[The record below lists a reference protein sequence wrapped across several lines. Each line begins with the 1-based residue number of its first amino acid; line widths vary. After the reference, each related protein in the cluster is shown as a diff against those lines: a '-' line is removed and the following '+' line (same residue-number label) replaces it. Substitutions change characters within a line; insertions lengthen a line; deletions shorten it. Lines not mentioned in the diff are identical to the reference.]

1 MESLELILDLAHNVS
16 LLLALTVAF
25 DAISGWSSASRLPQ
39 RLLSTALF
47 AAVALVGMMTP
58 LRAASGVIYDG
69 RSIVLFVA
77 GYLGGGFVGGVAAIV
92 AAAYRIWLGGA
103 GTVAGILVIV
113 EATVIGVVA
122 FHLRRGSRRW
132 ESTARIWLL
141 AFAVHV
147 LMLVSQLAIPWSIV
161 SEILP
166 AITAPVLLLYPAATV
181 IILRIVLDREAQRR
195 TSRRLAESEERYR
208 SLFENTY
215 APMLILDPDDGSI
228 VDANEVAGAFYG
240 WSVDELRTMSVT
252 QINTMRADEVLRE
265 MAAARRADRNYFELN
280 HRLRD
285 GSIRDVAIYSGSVT
299 IDGRDRLYS
308 IIRDITDE
316 HAMQRELRIL
326 SHAVEHAAVAI
337 YRVDD
342 ADGRIRYVNRKACE
356 DLGYPREE
364 LLGMSVFDVDAQTDQ
379 ARWADHITRLHRS
392 GSDVFETM
400 HRRRDG
406 SLFPVIVTVTS
417 FQYAGERHSVS
428 FVTDISQRRAAEVE
442 LERSLAEKE
451 SLLREVHHRVKNN
464 LAIMSGLV
472 NLELHDASLSPEEA
486 RSLQKVGDRII
497 VMGLLHNILY
507 HVEDVSRLDAA
518 ALIRQIASHLSGRY
532 GRDRDV
538 RTNTILAPVTLDVD
552 HALPLALIASE
563 AVTNAHEHAFP
574 DRDGGAITIE
584 LADSGQAHVRL
595 RIADNGVGMDPD
607 HGAHAA
613 GALGINLMHMLARQ
627 IDATLEIRSAR
638 GTEVVL
644 VFPVTAEGTAA
655 EASNA

>member
-1 MESLELILDLAHNVS
+1 MELILDLAHNVS

-25 DAISGWSSASRLPQ
+25 DAISRWSRASRWPR
-39 RLLSTALF
+39 RLVSATLF

-77 GYLGGGFVGGVAAIV
+77 GYLGGGFVGGIAALV

-103 GTVAGILVIV
+103 GTVAGLLVIV
-113 EATVIGVVA
+113 EATAIGVVA
-122 FHLRRGSRRW
+122 FHLRRGSMRW
-132 ESTARIWLL
+132 ETTARIWLL
-141 AFAVHV
+141 AFGVHV
-147 LMLVSQLAIPWSIV
+147 LMLVAQLAIPWSVV

-166 AITAPVLLLYPAATV
+166 AIIAPVLLLYPAATV
-181 IILRIVLDREAQRR
+181 VILRIVIDREDQRR
-195 TSRRLAESEERYR
+195 TSRRLAESERRYR

-215 APMLILDPDDGSI
+215 APMLILEPDDGSI
-228 VDANEVAGAFYG
+228 VDANEVAAAFYG
-240 WSVDELRTMSVT
+240 WSVDELRTMSAT
-252 QINTMRADEVLRE
+252 QINTMHPDEVLRE
-265 MAAARRADRNYFELN
+265 MAAARRGDRNYFELN

-285 GSIRDVAIYSGSVT
+285 GTVRDVAVYSGTVT
-299 IDGRDRLYS
+299 MDGRERLYS

-316 HAMQRELRIL
+316 HEMQRELRIL

-337 YRVDD
+337 FRVDETN
-342 ADGRIRYVNRKACE
+342 GLIRYANRRACD
-356 DLGYPREE
+356 DLGYTREA

-379 ARWADHITRLHRS
+379 ARWGDHLTRLHRT
-392 GSDVFETM
+392 GSDVLESV
-400 HRRRDG
+400 HRRSDG

-428 FVTDISQRRAAEVE
+428 FVTDISQRRAVEVE

-518 ALIRQIASHLSGRY
+518 ALIRQIASHLASRY
-532 GRDRDV
+532 AGNRTV
-538 RTNTILAPVTLDVD
+538 RPIMALTSVTLDVD
-552 HALPLALIASE
+552 HALPLALIANE
-563 AVTNAHEHAFP
+563 AITNAYEHAFP
-574 DRDGGAITIE
+574 DRDGGAITVE
-584 LADSGQAHVRL
+584 LAGSAQAHVWL
-595 RIADNGVGMDPD
+595 RIADNGVGMDPEHD
-607 HGAHAA
+607 GHAA
-613 GALGINLMHMLARQ
+613 GALGMNLMRMLARQ
-627 IDATLEIRSAR
+627 IDATLEIRSAN

-655 EASNA
+655 ETSNA